1 MMAMEN
7 KIIQIFTKQ
16 QNLCASFQHKQ
27 GVEWRGV
34 EWKRRGQQQGAK
46 GRTHPHCKCKC
57 KCKRTLFSSSSSSSS
72 LRVQKL
78 GQNFP
83 VLLHN
88 TECKARSAVTLPVSR
103 IFFSTARQWFTRSLH
118 KTQLRVAILS
128 CRVKALGRGGFTR
141 NKGPHTR
148 QKDLLQ
154 KSFTEHKRPT
164 SIFFFFFFF
173 PCDAQLIPG
182 GYPQEKL
189 KTECFE

>member
-1 MMAMEN
+1 VRHSSTN
-7 KIIQIFTKQ
+7 K
-16 QNLCASFQHKQ
+16 
-27 GVEWRGV
+27 EWSGE
-34 EWKRRGQQQGAK
+34 EWSGK
-46 GRTHPHCKCKC
+46 GEGSSREQKAGPTHTANANANAH
-57 KCKRTLFSSSSSSSS
+57 SSLPLLL